1 MIQLASKGTEAREE
15 VNSPPAAVRTAWL
28 GEKPL
33 LDERH
38 HHLARALAG
47 ELDALRQ
54 VVAWPDVIQFAA
66 AHRLA
71 PALAL
76 ACRRA
81 GLRPYPA
88 TLDRE
93 LYWASGRQLLANEE
107 LRKAGRGFDNAGIP
121 WVIIKGA
128 DLAARIFAHPGER
141 VFTDVDILVK
151 GADLGGALTCL
162 GRLGW
167 LEKGDHPIDA
177 EALLGG
183 ERYVVTAGRG
193 SGLLVELHYRLWGW
207 MPAGMGEAVVDE
219 SEPHPAWGATA
230 RRPTLVW
237 AFLLAAV
244 HAWQPVR
251 PRPMAGWRDLERL
264 AAAAGSGFAAEVVR
278 LAEAWGVQLPVALSA
293 WQAASLWGDSTC
305 AEIARRLLACLRA
318 PEALAATHFARRGEN
333 ATPLGA
339 LVLARLLAGRPS
351 RLGWRSVGQVLWPA
365 VEIVDRLATPGGGR
379 SARLAAIWRS
389 LRRAVRQ

>member
-1 MIQLASKGTEAREE
+1 MIQPTSKGTEAGGK
-15 VNSPPAAVRTAWL
+15 VNAPPAAALAIWL
-28 GEKPL
+28 GGGPPV
-33 LDERH
+33 DERQH
-38 HHLARALAG
+38 LLARALAG

-54 VVAWPDVIQFAA
+54 VLAWSDVAEFAA

-93 LYWASGRQLLANEE
+93 LYWATGRQLLVNEE
-107 LRKAGRGFDNAGIP
+107 LRQAGRVFDDAGIP

-128 DLAARIFAHPGER
+128 DLAARVYAQPGER

-151 GADLGGALTCL
+151 GADLGGALICL
-162 GRLGW
+162 GKLGW
-167 LEKGDHPIDA
+167 LEEGGHPLAADV
-177 EALLGG
+177 LLAG

-193 SGLLVELHYRLWGW
+193 SGLVVELHYRLWGW
-207 MPAGMGEAVVDE
+207 MPAGMGDAVVEE

-230 RRPTLVW
+230 RRPALAW

-251 PRPMAGWRDLERL
+251 PRPLAGWRDLERL
-264 AAAAGSGFAAEVVR
+264 AAAAGSRFASEVVH
-278 LAEAWGVQLPVALSA
+278 LAQRWEVQLPVALSA
-293 WQAASLWGDSTC
+293 WQAARLWGDSPC
-305 AEIARRLLACLRA
+305 AEIARQLLACLRA
-318 PEALAATHFARRGEN
+318 PEVLAASHLDRRGEN

-365 VEIVDRLATPGGGR
+365 PETVDHLATAGGSR
-379 SARLAAIWRS
+379 SARLTAIWRG
-389 LRRAVRQ
+389 LRRALQQ

>member
-1 MIQLASKGTEAREE
+1 MIEPTCKGMDTGGRVKSPRAATLAT
-15 VNSPPAAVRTAWL
+15 WL
-28 GEKPL
+28 GGGPPVDDRQHL
-33 LDERH
+33 L
-38 HHLARALAG
+38 AQALADS
-47 ELDALRQ
+47 LDALHQ
-54 VVAWPDVIQFAA
+54 VVAWPEVGQFAA

-81 GLRPYPA
+81 GLRPYPPS
-88 TLDRE
+88 LDRD
-93 LYWASGRQLLANEE
+93 LYWTTGRQLLVNEE
-107 LRKAGRGFDNAGIP
+107 LRKAGRAFDDVGIP

-128 DLAARIFAHPGER
+128 DLAARVYAHPGER

-162 GRLGW
+162 ERLGW
-167 LEKGDHPIDA
+167 LEEADHALDA
-177 EALLGG
+177 DALLSG

-193 SGLLVELHYRLWGW
+193 SGLMVELHYRLWGW
-207 MPAGMGEAVVDE
+207 MPAGMGDMVVEEA
-219 SEPHPAWGATA
+219 EPHPSWGAMA

-264 AAAAGSGFAAEVVR
+264 AAAAGSQFAAEVIL
-278 LAEAWGVQLPVALSA
+278 LAQRWAVQLPVALSA
-293 WQAASLWGDSTC
+293 WQAACLWGDSTC
-305 AEIARRLLACLRA
+305 GEIAGRLLACLRA
-318 PEALAATHFARRGEN
+318 PEVLAASHFARRGEN
-333 ATPLGA
+333 ATPLGL

-365 VEIVDRLATPGGGR
+365 EETVHHLVTPGGTGSGR
-379 SARLAAIWRS
+379 LSAIWRS
-389 LRRAVRQ
+389 LHRAVRQ